1 VDDPHDPAA
10 KSAPFLAASSWRL
23 PRPVD
28 AASPQLDRR
37 DGRRGVYVP
46 RRPEA
51 TPLYRAVADALETFL
66 ASCAARGRT
75 LPGFVEGELRAFLD
89 CGILAHG
96 FLRVRCDACRCER
109 LVPFSCKRR
118 GFCPSC
124 GGRRMADTAAH
135 LVDRVIPH
143 VPVRQWVLTVPFALR
158 YRMAFDAELTGA
170 VLREFVR
177 AVRMSLRRRAR
188 RRGVRGRLEIG
199 AVTFIQRFGDALNL
213 NVHFHSLVLDG
224 VYVTRPTSA
233 PRFVALPPPSD
244 HELRLTARRIACRIR
259 TLLFRRGLT
268 DDVDPVE
275 ADHLAEEH
283 PLLALLG
290 GAAVHGRAALGNRAG
305 RRPVRLGDRIDA
317 EDVNALPAMCCLVD
331 GISLHAG
338 VAVPA
343 RDRDRLERLC
353 RYVARPPVSSERLST
368 LEDGRLLY
376 RLKNRWR
383 DGTTHLVLEPTELI
397 QRLAV
402 LIPPPRANLV
412 RYHGILAPRARHR
425 AAVVPAGPGAA
436 VDPPEPRDDTG
447 QPSPVDRTPDAS
459 RRYSWPELMRRVFA
473 VDVLE
478 CPDCGATLRIL
489 AAIHPPQA
497 TRAILECLGL
507 PTRPPPIAPAR
518 LPSRVADLDFDAC

>member
-1 VDDPHDPAA
+1 M
-10 KSAPFLAASSWRL
+10 
-23 PRPVD
+23 
-28 AASPQLDRR
+28 
-37 DGRRGVYVP
+37 
-46 RRPEA
+46 
-51 TPLYRAVADALETFL
+51 LYHAVADSLETFI

-75 LPGFVEGELRAFLD
+75 LPRFVERELRGFLD
-89 CGILAHG
+89 CGILANG

-135 LVDRVIPH
+135 LVDRVLPR
-143 VPVRQWVLTVPFALR
+143 VPVRQWVLTLPFALR

-170 VLREFVR
+170 VLREFVH
-177 AVRMSLRRRAR
+177 AVRGSLRRRAR
-188 RRGVRGRLEIG
+188 RRRIGGDLQFG
-199 AVTFIQRFGDALNL
+199 AVSFIQRFGDALNL

-224 VYVTRPTSA
+224 VYVVEPESA
-233 PRFVALPPPSD
+233 PRFVPLPPPSD
-244 HELRLTARRIACRIR
+244 HELRLTARRIARRIR
-259 TLLFRRGLT
+259 ELLVRRGLT
-268 DDVDPVE
+268 EDSDPTD
-275 ADHLAEEH
+275 ADPLADEQ
-283 PLLALLG
+283 PLLSLL
-290 GAAVHGRAALGNRAG
+290 
-305 RRPVRLGDRIDA
+305 
-317 EDVNALPAMCCLVD
+317 
-331 GISLHAG
+331 AG

-353 RYVARPPVSSERLST
+353 RYVARPPVASERLSA
-368 LEDGRLLY
+368 LPDGRLCY

-383 DGTTHLVLEPTELI
+383 DGTTHLVLDPSELI

-412 RYHGILAPRARHR
+412 RYHGILAPRATHR
-425 AAVVPAGPGAA
+425 AAIVPGGP
-436 VDPPEPRDDTG
+436 PPRVEPSA
-447 QPSPVDRTPDAS
+447 QPSDSIDSPPTAPQLDRS

-489 AAIHPPQA
+489 AAIHPPEA

-507 PTRPPPIAPAR
+507 PTRPPPITPAR
-518 LPSRVADLDFDAC
+518 LPSRPAHLGFDIDLDAC